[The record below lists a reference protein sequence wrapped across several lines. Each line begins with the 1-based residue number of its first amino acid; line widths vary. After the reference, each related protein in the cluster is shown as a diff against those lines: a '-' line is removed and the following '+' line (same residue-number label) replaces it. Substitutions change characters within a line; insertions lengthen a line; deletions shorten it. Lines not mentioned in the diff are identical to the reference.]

1 MMLDWVAMQNTLD
14 RLRPV
19 SSRQN
24 ALLKELR
31 RAFARAEPTN
41 DGYIGAEGVHLLEE
55 AIRSGLHVKAVL
67 FSESA
72 RNRAQRLLPQLAAD
86 VETVVVAD
94 DVFSSAVPTETP
106 QGVAALVK
114 LKSHSLEE
122 VTRAGDWLAM
132 LCVGIQDPG
141 NLGTVIRSAEAFG
154 ASCVLLGEGTVS
166 PFNSKAVRAAA
177 GSLFRLPVLKMD
189 FATAKAQLQ
198 AAGAKLLA
206 TSSHHGTPLSGANLA
221 GKVVVVIGSE
231 GAGLSREL
239 LRQMDEVVTIPHS
252 PKVESLN
259 AAMAASVVLYEAAR
273 QRNYFSP
280 LRHGGTEEK

>member
-1 MMLDWVAMQNTLD
+1 MLDWVAMQNTLD

-122 VTRAGDWLAM
+122 VTRVGDWLAV

-154 ASCVLLGEGTVS
+154 AGCVLLGEGTVS

-189 FATAKAQLQ
+189 FATAKAQLH
-198 AAGAKLLA
+198 AVGAKLLA

-280 LRHGGTEEK
+280 QRHRDTEE